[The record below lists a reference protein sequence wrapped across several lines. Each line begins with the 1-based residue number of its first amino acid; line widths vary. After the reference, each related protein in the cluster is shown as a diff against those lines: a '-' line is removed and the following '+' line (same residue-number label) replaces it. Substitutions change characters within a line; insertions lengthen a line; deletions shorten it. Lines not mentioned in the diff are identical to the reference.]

1 LNSTRKG
8 AILFAAAGL
17 LSASIY
23 VWYSVWVDDL
33 YKTMPQNPV
42 YSADPSASRGS
53 FSDSAWYRSNVA
65 LTKYADRKWP
75 ILCLGFPIAL
85 TIALLLAKSIGW
97 LQHVKGSQ
105 ALVGLPLYLVPGL
118 ILFVSAIS
126 WYVLFI
132 PALAAAGWV
141 LAMTV
146 DKIKSKRSKAFR
158 KFLISGGVCLA
169 LWVVVLVVNQKD
181 FGGTA
186 WYVLLTALE
195 TIWAGIFGMELA
207 ADFSV

>member
-1 LNSTRKG
+1 MNSTRKA

-42 YSADPSASRGS
+42 YSADPSALRGS

-85 TIALLLAKSIGW
+85 TIALLLAKKIGW

-105 ALVGLPLYLVPGL
+105 ALIGLPLYLVPGL

-126 WYVLFI
+126 RYILFI

-158 KFLISGGVCLA
+158 KFLISGGICLA

-181 FGGTA
+181 FRGRHSL
-186 WYVLLTALE
+186 VR
-195 TIWAGIFGMELA
+195 LA
-207 ADFSV
+207 HYTGNDIGRHFRNGASR